1 MREAEGF
8 GVLVA
13 MIAGFLLWT
22 SAFVALY
29 AVFSLA
35 CIYDWPAP
43 RLFVVGVWL
52 VHLIAHGALVAW
64 TLRWWRARPADP
76 ADPRPFLRL
85 AAVTIAIAALG
96 ATVWTGLPAVL
107 SFSCS

>member
-1 MREAEGF
+1 MREAAAF

-35 CIYDWPAP
+35 CVHDWPMP
-43 RLFVVGVWL
+43 RLLVVGAWL
-52 VHLIAHGALVAW
+52 VHVAGHGALVAW
-64 TLRWWRARPADP
+64 TLRWWRVRPTDP
-76 ADPRPFLRL
+76 TGSRPFLRL

-96 ATVWTGLPAVL
+96 ATVWTGLPVVL
-107 SFSCS
+107 TFGCS